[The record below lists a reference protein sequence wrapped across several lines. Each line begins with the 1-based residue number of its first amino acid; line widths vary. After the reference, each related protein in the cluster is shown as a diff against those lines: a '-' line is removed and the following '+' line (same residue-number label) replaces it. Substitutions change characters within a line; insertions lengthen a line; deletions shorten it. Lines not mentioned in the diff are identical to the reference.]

1 MGRLFAVISGGEW
14 PEREAVEEVL
24 ARAEAIIACDS
35 GMLWDRQNDVFSQY
49 LVGDM
54 DSVDGET
61 LAYFVHQ
68 GAQTERLSPYKD
80 ETDTEEGVA
89 LALHLGAEEIAL
101 IGGTGKRL
109 DHSLGN
115 LHVMYR
121 LLKKDVP
128 CVLEG
133 REERV
138 FCTRSSLPLL
148 GMEGHTISVLPL
160 FEDCQVSLHGFRY
173 PLDHYDYRCG
183 RTIGVSN
190 VALEN
195 RAMVEIHQ
203 GSAFVFVNRV
213 RIPDPQG

>member
-35 GMLWDRQNDVFSQY
+35 GMLWARQNDVFPQY

-109 DHSLGN
+109 DHSLGT

-121 LLKKDVP
+121 LLK
-128 CVLEG
+128 
-133 REERV
+133 
-138 FCTRSSLPLL
+138 
-148 GMEGHTISVLPL
+148 
-160 FEDCQVSLHGFRY
+160 
-173 PLDHYDYRCG
+173 
-183 RTIGVSN
+183 
-190 VALEN
+190 
-195 RAMVEIHQ
+195 
-203 GSAFVFVNRV
+203 
-213 RIPDPQG
+213 